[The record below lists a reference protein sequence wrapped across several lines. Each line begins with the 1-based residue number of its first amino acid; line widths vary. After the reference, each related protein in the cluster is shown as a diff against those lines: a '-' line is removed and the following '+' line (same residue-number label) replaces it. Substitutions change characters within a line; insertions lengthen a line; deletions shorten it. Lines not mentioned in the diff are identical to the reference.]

1 MFCILK
7 KKNIY
12 SASIMHSKSSK
23 WRRLM
28 INNKADN
35 VIKELFDSLENR
47 YQNNLESIKGN
58 TFVFEYLP
66 LLYCRCL
73 KIDTSCVGSYIYSP
87 GWIKKSD
94 NKSHL

>member
-1 MFCILK
+1 
-7 KKNIY
+7 
-12 SASIMHSKSSK
+12 MHSKS
-23 WRRLM
+23 
-28 INNKADN
+28 DN
-35 VIKELFDSLENR
+35 VEIMTNEEVDKVIKERFDFLKNR
-47 YQNNLESIKGN
+47 YQNNLESIKVN
-58 TFVFEYLP
+58 MFVFEYLP